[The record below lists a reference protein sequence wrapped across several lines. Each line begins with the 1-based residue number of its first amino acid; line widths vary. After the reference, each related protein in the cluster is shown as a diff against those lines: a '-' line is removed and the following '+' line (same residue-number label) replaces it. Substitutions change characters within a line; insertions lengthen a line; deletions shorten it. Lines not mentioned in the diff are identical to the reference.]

1 MLTINDED
9 FVRLYKF
16 IHKEYG
22 IDLSKKKV
30 LIAGRLTN
38 TITELGYH
46 NFKDYVDYILTC
58 NDNESID
65 TLINKL
71 TTNYTYFM
79 RETAH
84 FDFLKSTI
92 LPYLKERGEK
102 KLGIWSAGC
111 STGQE
116 PYTLAMILT
125 DFFGTN
131 NGWDYKLLASDIS
144 KRALSEAVNPIYIEE
159 DLKDLPLEWRKKYFV
174 KNTSNDTY
182 GIAPII
188 RKNVVFRTFN
198 LMDEI
203 KFKMKFDIIFCRNVM
218 IYFDAATKKGLIHR
232 FYGATNPGGYLCI
245 GHSESLAKLDNPYD
259 YVMPSTF
266 RKKL

>member
-1 MLTINDED
+1 MLEIKNED
-9 FVRLYKF
+9 FEKLYTF
-16 IHKEYG
+16 IYKEYG

-38 TITELGYH
+38 TISSLGYKT
-46 NFKDYVDYILTC
+46 FSEYVDYILKC
-58 NDNESID
+58 NDNEAID

-92 LPYLKERGEK
+92 LPYLKERGVK

-125 DFFGTN
+125 DFFGEN
-131 NGWDYKLLASDIS
+131 SGWDYKLLASDIS
-144 KRALSEAVNPIYIEE
+144 KRALSEAVNPIYLDE
-159 DLKDLPLEWRKKYFV
+159 DLKDLPKEWLAKYFV
-174 KNTSNDTY
+174 KNPDGTY
-182 GIAPII
+182 GISPKI

-203 KFKMKFDIIFCRNVM
+203 QFKTKFDIIFCRNVM
-218 IYFDAATKKGLIHR
+218 IYFDAPTKEWLINR

-245 GHSESLAKLDNPYD
+245 GHSESLAKLKNPYD

>member
-1 MLTINDED
+1 MLTISDED

-16 IHKEYG
+16 IHREYG
-22 IDLSKKKV
+22 IDLSKKRV
-30 LIAGRLTN
+30 LIAGRLTT
-38 TITELGYH
+38 TISEMGYTS
-46 NFKDYVDYILTC
+46 FKDYVDYILNR
-58 NDNESID
+58 NDKEAID
-65 TLINKL
+65 VLINKL

-92 LPYLKERGEK
+92 LPYLKERGNK

-116 PYTLAMILT
+116 PYTLAMILM
-125 DFFGTN
+125 DFFGEN
-131 NGWDYKLLASDIS
+131 DGWDYKLLASDIS
-144 KRALSEAVNPIYIEE
+144 KKALSEAVNPVYVEE
-159 DLKDLPLEWRKKYFV
+159 DIKALPKSWITKYFV
-174 KNTSNDTY
+174 KNTKNQTFT
-182 GIAPII
+182 IAPKI

-218 IYFDAATKKGLIHR
+218 IYFDSPTKKALMKR
-232 FYGATNPGGYLCI
+232 FYEATNPGGYLCI
-245 GHSESLAKLDNPYD
+245 GHSESLAKLDNPYE
-259 YVMPSTF
+259 YIMPSTF
-266 RKKL
+266 RRTL